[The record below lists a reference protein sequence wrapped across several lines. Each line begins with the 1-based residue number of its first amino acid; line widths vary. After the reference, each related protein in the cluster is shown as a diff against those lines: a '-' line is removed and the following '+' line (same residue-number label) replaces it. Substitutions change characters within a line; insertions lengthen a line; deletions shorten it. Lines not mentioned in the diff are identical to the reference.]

1 FGPVR
6 AISRLPFPVS
16 SFQFSW
22 PLAPGPCP
30 LHDSLTASRQL
41 SAASYTFPVSRF
53 PFPVPRFQFPTGP
66 GPRPLAPTRSS
77 YCQLPAA
84 SCQLHESRSVRECP
98 APHRRRFSMVVARA
112 GLVVSLL
119 LLTAAAV
126 PAQEMPNLPTPGPE
140 HAVFRMDEGT
150 WDAVVELQGPPGAP
164 PMQSKGVEVNT
175 VGCNGLCLITE
186 FTGDV
191 GGMPFAG
198 HGIATWDPAKK
209 KYVSS

>member
-1 FGPVR
+1 
-6 AISRLPFPVS
+6 
-16 SFQFSW
+16 
-22 PLAPGPCP
+22 
-30 LHDSLTASRQL
+30 
-41 SAASYTFPVSRF
+41 
-53 PFPVPRFQFPTGP
+53 
-66 GPRPLAPTRSS
+66 
-77 YCQLPAA
+77 
-84 SCQLHESRSVRECP
+84 
-98 APHRRRFSMVVARA
+98 MVVARA

-209 KYVSS
+209 KYVSSWSDSMSTGLSLSEAEWEEPGRRMVGYMEATDPQSGQTVRMKSVVEYRDGGRVMTMYMPGPDGKDVQSMRITYTKRK